1 MVEKEAS
8 AYLVANNL
16 VRCVIAEALARY
28 RVELD
33 RVSAKGTVDTLRQ

>member
-33 RVSAKGTVDTLRQ
+33 RVSAKGTVDTLSQ